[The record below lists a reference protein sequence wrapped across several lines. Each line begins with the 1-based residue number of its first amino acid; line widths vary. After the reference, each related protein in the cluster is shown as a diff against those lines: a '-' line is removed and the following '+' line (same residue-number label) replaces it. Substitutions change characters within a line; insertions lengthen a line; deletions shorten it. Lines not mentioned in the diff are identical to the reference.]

1 MSMSCEGEKQE
12 PWSLEA
18 LRREA
23 DEFLQTCYGLELHIP
38 ILVNRRL
45 KRVLGRFALKGGR
58 PFAIELSADLLQYQE
73 RHVIVDVLKHECIH
87 YACYMLGKPYRDG
100 APDFEREL
108 MRHGVAKT
116 GTYAYKGKQHLFQ
129 CVECKNVYLR
139 HRKYATDVHGLV
151 KMRRCGQ
158 CHGRLRYI
166 GYGTYGS
173 GVHVGDAHL
182 K

>member
-1 MSMSCEGEKQE
+1 LGAFGGVELSNCGREAVCGQSAADGDVLCAASGSACGRGCRPMSMSCEGEKQE

-100 APDFEREL
+100 APD
-108 MRHGVAKT
+108 
-116 GTYAYKGKQHLFQ
+116 
-129 CVECKNVYLR
+129 
-139 HRKYATDVHGLV
+139 
-151 KMRRCGQ
+151 
-158 CHGRLRYI
+158 
-166 GYGTYGS
+166 
-173 GVHVGDAHL
+173 
-182 K
+182 